1 MNGTYT
7 AKLIEQLK
15 KINHYGYESED
26 YELSH
31 RQMLKQAYE
40 KCVNFT
46 AIFHIIMGAF
56 LSLLLLGLIRPEM
69 LTEYVSF
76 FVLATVLRFYYYHKH
91 NVTPEFQ
98 ALVCR
103 FSITML
109 LFFGIVE
116 SLSDKNVVA
125 TAILALFI
133 VTATVF
139 TDSVIIYSLICLLN
153 VIVLIVTSFAIKAP
167 YLANGDL
174 VNGITFAV
182 VAVAIHY
189 VAQRERIE
197 YYVTSAQLQK
207 LREEQLQNEL
217 SVVQASNEAKTLFL
231 SKMSHE
237 IRTPINAILGLNEMI
252 MREYD
257 DPTLNEY
264 TNNIK
269 SSGQTLLTIV
279 NDILDF
285 SKIEAQKMEIIP
297 VKYELSTLINDVV
310 NMISAR
316 ADKKS
321 LELKFVVSPD
331 IPNYLYGDD
340 IRIKQCILNIL
351 TNAVK
356 YTDTGSVTLEVTS
369 RRSSTGT
376 VYVGFRS
383 IDTGIGINK
392 EDLEKLFSPFERIEE
407 IRNRSIEGTGLGMNI
422 VKHLLALMDTKLQ
435 VHSVYGEGSDF
446 FFEVEQTIIKDVPI
460 GDFSKTY
467 KKNLSKRSIEHTG
480 FMAPEARILV
490 IDDNALNLTVITGLL
505 KETRLMVDTAGSGFE
520 GLKKVCET
528 DYDCIFI
535 DHLMPNMDGIET
547 LKKMREN
554 SSNKNLSVP
563 YIALT
568 ANAINGAREEYLSHG
583 FDDYLSKPIDIKLLE
598 KLLLKYLPKDK
609 LLLPGDPEFQKALTV
624 PKKPEGNKDET
635 VVTGETKQE
644 NQICSLNKL
653 QGLDLMAAL
662 NNTGSSELLR
672 TVIMEYRE
680 HIQENADRIEAY
692 YEQEHWEDFT
702 IAVHAL
708 KSTSRVIG
716 AVRLSELCQQ
726 LETAGKDN
734 DRDTIRYLTPSMLK
748 LYRSYI
754 EKLRFPEDSQKKEE
768 TSEKEVPDNQAGE
781 KPASS
786 QKAEPQNK
794 TSDLKDVL
802 SRVKRSLED
811 YDYDS
816 SEAAL
821 KELDDSE
828 LSGDVKESL
837 DRIWDAIRN
846 LDAEIGIEIID
857 SMKSVI

>member
-1 MNGTYT
+1 MNGSYIN
-7 AKLIEQLK
+7 KLKEKLK
-15 KINHYGYESED
+15 KIDHYGYEQEEYD
-26 YELSH
+26 LS
-31 RQMLKQAYE
+31 RMQMLNQAYD
-40 KCVNFT
+40 KCMNFT
-46 AIFHIIMGAF
+46 VIFHIIIGAF
-56 LSLLLLGLIRPEM
+56 LSLRLMGLTRPEM
-69 LTEYVSF
+69 LIEYVSF
-76 FVLATVLRFYYYHKH
+76 FILTTVLRFYYYHKH
-91 NVTPEFQ
+91 NVTPKYQ

-103 FSITML
+103 LSITLL

-116 SLSDKNVVA
+116 SISDQNVVA
-125 TAILALFI
+125 TAILAIFI

-139 TDSVIIYSLICLLN
+139 TDSVIIYSLICLFN
-153 VIVLIVTSFAIKAP
+153 VVILIISSFAIKSA

-189 VAQRERIE
+189 VVQRERIE

-217 SVVQASNEAKTLFL
+217 SVVQASNEAKTQFL

-257 DPTLNEY
+257 DPQLNEY
-264 TNNIK
+264 TDNIK
-269 SSGQTLLTIV
+269 SSGQTLLTII

-285 SKIEAQKMEIIP
+285 SKIEARKMEIIP
-297 VKYELSTLINDVV
+297 VKYELSTLINDVA

-316 ADKKS
+316 ADKKT
-321 LELKFVVSPD
+321 LELKFNVSPD

-340 IRIKQCILNIL
+340 IRIKQCVLNIL
-351 TNAVK
+351 TNAIK

-369 RRSSTGT
+369 RRVSADT

-383 IDTGIGINK
+383 IDTGIGIKK
-392 EDLEKLFSPFERIEE
+392 EDLDKLFSPFERIEE
-407 IRNRSIEGTGLGMNI
+407 NRNRSIEGTGLGMNI

-446 FFEVEQTIIKDVPI
+446 FFEVKQTVLKDVPI
-460 GDFSKTY
+460 GDFSETY
-467 KKNLSKRSIEHTG
+467 KQNLRNRNLEHTG

-505 KETRLMVDTAGSGFE
+505 KESKLKVDTAGSGFE
-520 GLKKVCET
+520 GIRKVCET
-528 DYDCIFI
+528 SYDCIFI

-547 LKKMREN
+547 LKKMRE
-554 SSNKNLSVP
+554 SSENKNLSVP

-598 KLLLKYLPKDK
+598 KLLIKYLPKEK

-624 PKKPEGNKDET
+624 PIKLEGNTSETAIKD
-635 VVTGETKQE
+635 GAKQSC
-644 NQICSLNKL
+644 QAGSLNKL

-672 TVIMEYRE
+672 TVITEYRE
-680 HIQENADRIEAY
+680 HIPENADRIEAY
-692 YEQEHWEDFT
+692 YEAEHWEDFT

-716 AVRLSELCQQ
+716 AVRLSELCQE
-726 LETAGKDN
+726 LETAGKGN
-734 DRDTIRYLTPSMLK
+734 DKDTIRLLTPAMLK
-748 LYRSYI
+748 LYRSYT
-754 EKLRFPEDSQKKEE
+754 EKLRFPEEPLQKDESAKNEE
-768 TSEKEVPDNQAGE
+768 PLK
-781 KPASS
+781 KSS
-786 QKAEPQNK
+786 
-794 TSDLKDVL
+794 DIKDVL
-802 SRVKRSLED
+802 SRAKRSLED

-816 SEAAL
+816 CEAAL
-821 KELDDSE
+821 KELDETE
-828 LSGDVKESL
+828 LSSEMKDAIKK
-837 DRIWDAIRN
+837 IWDAIHN

-857 SMKSVI
+857 SVI